1 MFLSGKFSIIILAF
15 LDISLILMF
24 QILQV
29 NINKQKKE
37 AFQIIKPDLD
47 VDPESNPHFDERM
60 GVNKAK
66 LLRPKRMSFQ
76 FVDEGKWTRDAEHIK
91 LKVFSVAFKP
101 LWTASMN
108 SVYLFSYNSYFP
120 LCLQSKFGE
129 AQAKEHK
136 AKQAQLAKAKAAP
149 DINPNLIEVS
159 ERVITKEKPRE
170 PIPEVEWW

>member
-1 MFLSGKFSIIILAF
+1 
-15 LDISLILMF
+15 MF
-24 QILQV
+24 QTLQV

-47 VDPESNPHFDERM
+47 VDPESNPHFDEGM
-60 GVNKAK
+60 GVDKTK

-76 FVDEGKWTRDAEHIK
+76 FVEEGKWTREAEHIK

-101 LWTASMN
+101 VWIAYMN
-108 SVYLFSYNSYFP
+108 SMKLFSYNYFS

-129 AQAKEHK
+129 AQAKEHR

-159 ERVITKEKPRE
+159 ERIITKEKPKE